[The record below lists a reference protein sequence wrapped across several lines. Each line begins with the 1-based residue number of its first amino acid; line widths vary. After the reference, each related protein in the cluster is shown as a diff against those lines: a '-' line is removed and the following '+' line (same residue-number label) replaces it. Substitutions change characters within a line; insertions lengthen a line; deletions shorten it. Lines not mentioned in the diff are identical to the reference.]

1 MILKFDEEQE
11 KACERLVMKP
21 PRPRILLPCEDDY
34 YDDYNDD
41 YNEEEDNDYEI

>member
-21 PRPRILLPCEDDY
+21 PRPRILLPCEDDF
-34 YDDYNDD
+34 DDL
-41 YNEEEDNDYEI
+41 DYEEKEENYFEI